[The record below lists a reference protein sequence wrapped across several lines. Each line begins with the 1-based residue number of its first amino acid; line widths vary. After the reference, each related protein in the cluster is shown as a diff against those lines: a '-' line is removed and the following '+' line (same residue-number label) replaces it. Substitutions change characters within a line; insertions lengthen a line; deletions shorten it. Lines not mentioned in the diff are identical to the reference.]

1 MMRVGFYP
9 GTRWVSTEGSL
20 RKVEDMLEKY
30 TLKIHLA
37 NCLDLNISRALITQL
52 DKQLNLIMKKRFEQ
66 ILYQIRYMDIMLVL

>member
-1 MMRVGFYP
+1 M
-9 GTRWVSTEGSL
+9 STEGSL
-20 RKVEDMLEKY
+20 QKVEDMLEKY

-37 NCLDLNISRALITQL
+37 NFLDLNISRALITQL